1 MIKKDLYLDG
11 RSININT
18 KPYLIA
24 EIGLNHNKDIELTKK
39 MIKKAKESGADAVK
53 FQVYETENLINEES
67 DAFNIFKN
75 LELTYEEIKTLK
87 EYSDEIGI
95 TFFATPFSFKSVD
108 LLEKLNVPFYKIASM
123 DINYYEFIKYIAE
136 KEKPI
141 ILSTGMSSL
150 GEIEKAVNTIIKTG
164 NENIAILHCISKY
177 PPEYGDMNIRMI
189 TKLATL
195 FSDYQIGF
203 SDHTLDNSMAIVART
218 LGATIFEKHFT
229 LDKNL
234 EGPDH
239 KISSTPEEFAHY
251 RETLLNVDKSL
262 NYISKERGDIFISQ
276 FARRSLFANCDIPKG
291 TKITKEMI
299 KIVRPGDGIAPEYL
313 PLFIGKEVKKDIKK
327 NQKIDISMI

>member
-87 EYSDEIGI
+87 EYSDKIGI